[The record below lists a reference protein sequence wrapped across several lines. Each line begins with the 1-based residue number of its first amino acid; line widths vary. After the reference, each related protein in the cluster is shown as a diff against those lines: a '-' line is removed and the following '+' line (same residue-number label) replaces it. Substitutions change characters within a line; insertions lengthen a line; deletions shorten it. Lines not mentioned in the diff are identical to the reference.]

1 MQETSNR
8 LQSSMKNNKEERRS
22 GVTGTG
28 VSQKDLQLGKT
39 KKKKALEKLVEKV
52 RAHCKLELGAVRSW
66 EVTRAQLTDKEKV
79 GAMRG

>member
-1 MQETSNR
+1 MT
-8 LQSSMKNNKEERRS
+8 KITKKKEEAE
-22 GVTGTG
+22 
-28 VSQKDLQLGKT
+28 SQEHAVREHEQR
-39 KKKKALEKLVEKV
+39 KKALEKLVEKV